1 MGALLRAGQLV
12 LGIAVAAAAISSC
25 YSAGEG
31 TDPPPNTFYFPV
43 GLAVSDDGNV
53 LYVAN
58 SDFDLQWNGGTL
70 QTYDLV
76 DESQVDAGGVSV
88 RADAKNQIT
97 NNLAGNGCAVG
108 LPPDGGAPLG
118 QECSPPRDSTSYRH
132 HSVVI
137 GALAT
142 DAQLSVHPDATGV
155 RRLFVP
161 VRGEAAVTW
170 ASVGPNADSL
180 NPTDEFAIECGQG
193 VGDNPSARCDASHSV
208 GSNPDQF
215 GNTRNVT
222 MPGEPFG
229 MAQSQDGSVIAIT
242 SQTDT
247 KTSLLT
253 TGLVTKGASPIL
265 QFVLDGLPAGGVG
278 IAAVPHDPDAPQP
291 PCELVGDQ
299 APCVR
304 PAFLQTNRNVAE
316 LDLLRYYDDDG
327 TVPLPPPPSAPQPL
341 APSPSNPY
349 RPFLVREAVYPITS
363 NAVGT
368 DSRGIAIDSTPRI
381 ACKAQ
386 GNPAATCAQLPARV
400 FFASRTP
407 AALGIG
413 QIGGFPPSGV
423 GPYNPDLLV
432 LLPPVSLPPGPSNV
446 YLAPIVDQTGA
457 LALRVFVVLFDS
469 NQIVVYDPDAQAIDK
484 IITVGV
490 GPFAMAFDPF
500 TFEDVGGH
508 QSIKAPRADGTMPF
522 AYRFA
527 YVASFTQS
535 YVQLIDLDDSQ
546 PTAETFENVVF
557 TLGKPTL
564 PKGQ

>member
-1 MGALLRAGQLV
+1 MGALLRAGLLV
-12 LGIAVAAAAISSC
+12 LGIAVAGAAAPSC
-25 YSAGEG
+25 YSAGAG

-70 QTYDLV
+70 QTYDL
-76 DESQVDAGGVSV
+76 DDNQADPPKVSV
-88 RADAKNQIT
+88 RVDAENQVK
-97 NNLAGNGCAVG
+97 NNLDAGSCMAK
-108 LPPDGGAPLG
+108 PPGNGAPLG
-118 QECSPPRDSTSYRH
+118 QACSPPMDSTSYRK

-142 DAQLSVHPDATGV
+142 DAQLSIHPDANGV

-170 ASVGPNADSL
+170 ASVGRNADSQNL
-180 NPTDEFAIECGQG
+180 VDEFAIWCGQG
-193 VGDNPSARCDASHSV
+193 EGDDPAARCDAKHSV
-208 GSNPDQF
+208 GSNPDQL

-229 MAQSQDGSVIAIT
+229 MAQSQDGTVIAVT

-253 TGLVTKGASPIL
+253 TNLFTADPPVM

-278 IAAVPHDPDAPQP
+278 IAAVPHDSYAAVP
-291 PCELVGDQ
+291 PCELVGDE

-327 TVPLPPPPSAPQPL
+327 TKPLPPPPPALPPP

-349 RPFLVREAVYPITS
+349 RPFLVREAIYPITS

-368 DSRGIAIDSTPRI
+368 DSRGIAIDDTPRV
-381 ACKAQ
+381 ACRAQ
-386 GNPAATCAQLPARV
+386 GNPAAACAELPARV

-407 AALGIG
+407 PALGIG

-469 NQIVVYDPDAQAIDK
+469 NQVVVYDPDAQAIEK

-500 TFEDVGGH
+500 TFDDIGNH
-508 QSIKAPRADGTMPF
+508 QAIKTPRTDGTMPF

-535 YVQLIDLDDSQ
+535 YVQLIDLDNSGQ
-546 PTAETFENVVF
+546 TAETFESVVF
-557 TLGKPTL
+557 TLGTPTL